1 MEIMK
6 TNNNIANL
14 VPAYAIHPGEYIS
27 DELEAQD
34 MSQSNLAKLIG
45 IEKSQLNEIIK
56 GKRGIN
62 AEIALLLQAALGID
76 ADFWINAQKN
86 YELDLAKINDAIK
99 EKCIGIETY
108 NSIKS
113 QIPFSY
119 FKKKGI
125 IEGNPKKDIPKIIEI
140 YGISSIN
147 KLPEVYNQKQYARFK
162 KSEKL
167 ATEKVNLIGWCK
179 LVEYNSKQIEVGN
192 FDPSK
197 YEILLEKLR
206 QIFYENKNTKERVK
220 QVLDQF
226 GIVFLIQEKADKTP
240 VDGISFWNQK
250 NPVIGL
256 TLRHNRI
263 DNFAFTLFHELG
275 HIYKHLSNDN
285 RSEEIF
291 IDIEKDTDLI
301 REKEE
306 QEANQ
311 FAMTSLIPEDKWQ
324 SFYHGY
330 LSYNEKDIN
339 GFAEEIKLH
348 PAIIRGRISFILNDY
363 TYAKGID
370 DSIN

>member
-14 VPAYAIHPGEYIS
+14 VPAYTIHPGEYIS
-27 DELEAQD
+27 DELEAQNIK
-34 MSQSNLAKLIG
+34 QSELAKLIG
-45 IEKSQLNEIIK
+45 LEKSQLNEIIK

-62 AEIALLLQAALGID
+62 AEVALLLQTALGID
-76 ADFWINAQKN
+76 ADFWMNAQKN
-86 YELDLAKINDAIK
+86 YELDIAKINKVITERSSD
-99 EKCIGIETY
+99 IETY
-108 NSIKS
+108 KSIKS
-113 QIPFSY
+113 QIPFTY

-125 IEGNPKKDIPKIIEI
+125 IEGNPKTDIPKIIDI
-140 YGISSIN
+140 YGIPSID
-147 KLPEVYNQKQYARFK
+147 KLPEVFNQKQYARFK

-179 LVEYNSKQIEVGN
+179 LVEYSSKQIEAGN
-192 FDPSK
+192 FDSSK
-197 YEILLEKLR
+197 YEVLLAKLR
-206 QIFYENKNTKERVK
+206 QIFYENTNTKERVK

-275 HIYKHLSNDN
+275 HIYKHLTNDHSS
-285 RSEEIF
+285 REIF
-291 IDIEKDTDLI
+291 IDIEKETDFI

-311 FAMTSLIPEDKWQ
+311 FAMNSLIPEEKWQ
-324 SFYHGY
+324 SFYHGF
-330 LSYNEKDIN
+330 LCYNEKDIN
-339 GFAEEIKLH
+339 EFADEIKLH

-363 TYAKGID
+363 TQARKID
-370 DSIN
+370 NSIN